1 MTKLSETIF
10 SWHDKLVNKQIKA
23 QEILD
28 FYIEQINRVEPKV
41 QAFLLTDFSAAR
53 KQAKAVDEKISRGE
67 KISLLAGVPA
77 GIKDVLM
84 TKGVKT
90 TAGSKILAD
99 YQAVYDATAVARLKQ
114 ADLVMIGK
122 NNCDEFAM
130 GSSTENSAYFSTK
143 NPYDLTRV
151 PGGSSG
157 GSAAA
162 VAAGEVVYSLGT
174 DTGGSI
180 RQPASFCGVVGLKP
194 TYGLVSRFGLIAMAS
209 SLDCIGPFTKTVAEA
224 AAVLEVIAGP
234 DPLDATTRKDHN
246 FSSNKIFSGQ
256 VKGLRIGL
264 PKEYF
269 ISGLDKSIK
278 DMVLGLADRLADNG
292 AEIKEVSLPLTEYA
306 LPVYYI
312 IMPAEVSSNLAKFDG
327 LRFGTRGENKES
339 LLAYYAKTRAKG
351 FGAEVRRRILI
362 GTYVLSSG
370 YVEAYYLQA
379 QKVRKKIYQDF
390 AKVFSQVDALL
401 TPTTPATA
409 FKLGE
414 KTNDPLQMYLSDIYT
429 VSANLAGLPGISIP
443 LGLSNSLPVGAQL
456 IADHWQENILFEIG
470 TAVEQIRSPLS
481 EPDL

>member
-99 YQAVYDATAVARLKQ
+99 YKAVYDATAVARLKQ

-246 FSSNKIFSGQ
+246 FSSDKIFSGQ

-278 DMVLGLADRLADNG
+278 DMVLGIADRLADNG

-306 LPVYYI
+306 LSVYYI

-339 LLAYYAKTRAKG
+339 LLTYYAKTRAKG

-456 IADHWQENILFEIG
+456 ITDHWQENILFEIG
-470 TAVEQIRSPLS
+470 TAIEQIRSPLS